1 VCSRAVANSTVV
13 LAPHVDGRSHVGG
26 HTSAVSSLREGSAGG
41 LSLCEGSVSG
51 LSLYEGSVGGLRMHE
66 GSVGSLRLH
75 EGSGG
80 GLRLHEGSGGGLRLW
95 NSSAGRERLGR
106 GNASRLSCLCI
117 LGSRPQL
124 SVRSLVEWRVWKS
137 KVTTDPGLRQRVLE
151 AVVLVQVLHF
161 WRSVQVL

>member
-13 LAPHVDGRSHVGG
+13 LAPHIDGRSHVGSD
-26 HTSAVSSLREGSAGG
+26 TSAVSTLG
-41 LSLCEGSVSG
+41 EGSVSG
-51 LSLYEGSVGGLRMHE
+51 LRLWE

-75 EGSGG
+75 EGSIG
-80 GLRLHEGSGGGLRLW
+80 GLRLL

-106 GNASRLSCLCI
+106 GNASRLSSLCI

-161 WRSVQVL
+161 WRRVQVL

>member
-1 VCSRAVANSTVV
+1 MLWEHHVGRLSVVTHAVCGRAVANSTVV
-13 LAPHVDGRSHVGG
+13 LAPHIDGRSHVGS
-26 HTSAVSSLREGSAGG
+26 HTSAVSSLREGS
-41 LSLCEGSVSG
+41 VSG
-51 LSLYEGSVGGLRMHE
+51 LSLWEGSVGR
-66 GSVGSLRLH
+66 LRLH
-75 EGSGG
+75 EGSI
-80 GLRLHEGSGGGLRLW
+80 GGLRLW

-106 GNASRLSCLCI
+106 GNASRLSSLCI

-161 WRSVQVL
+161 WRRVQVL